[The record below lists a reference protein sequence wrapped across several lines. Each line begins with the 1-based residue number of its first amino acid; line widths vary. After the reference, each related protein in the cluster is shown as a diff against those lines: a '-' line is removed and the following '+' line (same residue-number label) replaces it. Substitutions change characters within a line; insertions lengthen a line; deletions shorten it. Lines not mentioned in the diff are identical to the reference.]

1 MVDSRV
7 NGKGVTEDFSSINSP
22 VFRSAAIL
30 CRQHARPNNE
40 GAVLLDVRETCI
52 PQHPVRPPFS
62 MRQTHETRGS
72 PVLKMEKT
80 NTSTME
86 NGVDIAEV
94 CYNSYASQFHLNPMS
109 NKEELLIDD
118 PHFSI
123 MRRVFC

>member
-1 MVDSRV
+1 M
-7 NGKGVTEDFSSINSP
+7 NGKGVNEDFSSINSP

-40 GAVLLDVRETCI
+40 GEVLLDVRETCI
-52 PQHPVRPPFS
+52 PQHPVRPSFS

-86 NGVDIAEV
+86 TGVNIAEE
-94 CYNSYASQFHLNPMS
+94 CYNSYASQLHLNPKS
-109 NKEELLIDD
+109 NAEELSIDD
-118 PHFSI
+118 QHCSI
-123 MRRVFC
+123 LRSDSHL